1 MFQLPDFI
9 GLQYNRPM
17 TYVAAIQMVS
27 TDTVSKNL
35 ELAERLIE
43 EAVSK
48 KAKLITLPENFPLM
62 GKRDEDR
69 LAITE
74 SYNDGP
80 LQLFLSEQSKRYKI
94 WLLGG
99 TIPLKSN
106 NPEKVF
112 ATNLLFN
119 PDGDCIAR
127 YDKIHLFDVMLDGRD
142 EESYRES
149 KTFESGNDVVVV
161 KTEIGNIGLSVCY
174 DLRFPEMYRKMHQK
188 NVQIITAPSAF
199 TATTGKAHW
208 ETLLRTRAI
217 ENLCYLIASNQGGV
231 HANGRET
238 WGHSMI
244 VDPWGEIL
252 AEIKEETG
260 VAIAKIDINKQT
272 NLRKRFPTLTHRKLD
287 YKIDE

>member
-217 ENLCYLIASNQGGV
+217 ENLCYLIASNQSGV

-252 AEIKEETG
+252 AEVKEETG
-260 VAIAKIDINKQT
+260 VAIAKIDINKQI

>member
-1 MFQLPDFI
+1 
-9 GLQYNRPM
+9 M

-35 ELAERLIE
+35 ELSEKLIE
-43 EAVSK
+43 EAAAK

-74 SYNDGP
+74 PFDDGP
-80 LQLFLSEQSKRYKI
+80 LQLFLSEQSKRYKV

-99 TIPLKSN
+99 TIPLLSDD
-106 NPEKVF
+106 PDKVF
-112 ATNLLFN
+112 ATSLLFN
-119 PDGDCIAR
+119 PNGECAAR
-127 YDKIHLFDVMLDGRD
+127 YDKIHLFDVVLDENDG
-142 EESYRES
+142 ESYRES
-149 KTFESGNDVVVV
+149 KTFKSGNDIIVAQ
-161 KTEIGNIGLSVCY
+161 TEIGNIGLSVCY
-174 DLRFPEMYRKMHQK
+174 DLRFPEMYRKMHNE

-208 ETLLRTRAI
+208 KTLLKTRAI
-217 ENLCYLIASNQGGV
+217 ENLCYLVASNQGGV

-252 AEIKEETG
+252 AEVTEETG
-260 VAIAKIDINKQT
+260 IAIAKLDIEKQT
-272 NLRKRFPTLTHRKLD
+272 KLRKRFPVLTHKKLD
-287 YKIDE
+287 

>member
-27 TDTVSKNL
+27 TDAVSKNL

-127 YDKIHLFDVMLDGRD
+127 YDKIHLFDVILDGRD

-188 NVQIITAPSAF
+188 NVQIITVPSAF

-231 HANGRET
+231 HANGRKT

-252 AEIKEETG
+252 AEVIEETG

-272 NLRKRFPTLTHRKLD
+272 SLRKRFPTLTHRKLD